1 MCEVEAVVW
10 KDRKEH
16 TGGRERKKAMRDV
29 GGWGTIVERRE
40 RPPRKIQGQVKAEK
54 IRWRQ
59 NREDKNRKRN
69 RGTTH

>member
-1 MCEVEAVVW
+1 M
-10 KDRKEH
+10 
-16 TGGRERKKAMRDV
+16 
-29 GGWGTIVERRE
+29 ERRE